1 MLAGSLRSRGIIR
14 QASRQHLVFAG
25 IRQPYFSNG
34 LRLFLEYRQR
44 VALYSA
50 YRQRVGDTSSVAA
63 AKVSVSA
70 RHAKRAWW
78 GVVTGHG
85 GLLTVGCGDWAWRAI
100 GCGVW

>member
-25 IRQPYFSNG
+25 IRHPYFSNG
-34 LRLFLEYRQR
+34 LRLFPEYLQR

-63 AKVSVSA
+63 AKLSVSA
-70 RHAKRAWW
+70 PHAKRAWLEPW
-78 GVVTGHG
+78 SMWRDDY
-85 GLLTVGCGDWAWRAI
+85 LLDCSV
-100 GCGVW
+100 